1 MYFQKRESKKNK
13 KGYTWTVKF
22 YYKDEYGIKK
32 RFAKSGFAS
41 KADAE
46 KFGIKKQQEL
56 LENDGK
62 MDAIN
67 LTFDEVFEEY
77 MEVEGK
83 YKYAKSTEMYY
94 RNTYNNHVKKKIGQA
109 KIADLH
115 YLSIQK
121 YFNSLDQFGKATN
134 KNIKK
139 VFCVTFKYAQKVG
152 YIRENPMPMIE
163 IRGIENKQEYEVVT
177 LEQIEQ
183 IIDSM
188 LETKQ
193 GRKATFSTYS
203 MCVFLYLG
211 YFLGTRKSET
221 LALTKEDV
229 DFENNYIYIS
239 KRLEYHGLKR
249 SEYHLTERMKT
260 KGSKSKIPLCLPL
273 KEILLQWFQ
282 YNPYDLICC
291 KEDGNFL
298 SPGDLDIVFHNHS
311 KNLGI
316 KFRCHMLR
324 HSFVTNL
331 IHNGVDVKTTAEL
344 ARHSDIRTTL
354 QIYTQV
360 SEQNKIDAIQD
371 TFNSKNTLVRREK
384 DPILDKR
391 YMS

>member
-203 MCVFLYLG
+203 MCVFL
-211 YFLGTRKSET
+211 
-221 LALTKEDV
+221 
-229 DFENNYIYIS
+229 
-239 KRLEYHGLKR
+239 
-249 SEYHLTERMKT
+249 
-260 KGSKSKIPLCLPL
+260 
-273 KEILLQWFQ
+273 
-282 YNPYDLICC
+282 
-291 KEDGNFL
+291 
-298 SPGDLDIVFHNHS
+298 
-311 KNLGI
+311 
-316 KFRCHMLR
+316 
-324 HSFVTNL
+324 
-331 IHNGVDVKTTAEL
+331 
-344 ARHSDIRTTL
+344 
-354 QIYTQV
+354 
-360 SEQNKIDAIQD
+360 
-371 TFNSKNTLVRREK
+371 
-384 DPILDKR
+384 
-391 YMS
+391 